1 MGSVVIPIPDGDQ
14 GFTHDL
20 KQEKKFQVSL
30 SPVISFLQKN
40 RDTVRKAIH
49 AIKVGIAL
57 VLVSLVYFVDTL
69 YDEVGDD
76 NAMWAIMTVVVIFE
90 FHAG

>member
-20 KQEKKFQVSL
+20 KQEKKFRVSL
-30 SPVISFLQKN
+30 SPVISYVQKN
-40 RDTVRKAIH
+40 RDTIRKAIH

-69 YDEVGDD
+69 YKEVGDD